1 MEPNVIYLLV
11 IELTEMCTRVMEPT
25 SPYSPKC
32 YLVLELEGNMGT
44 RMGLQVGPRI
54 RGIQELPIHQKVLN
68 TFLTYRKHRAD
79 RKSCRNSPP
88 QTWHSLP
95 SFAIQTR
102 RGWPSLTF
110 PARGTWGYMQRKYL
124 PLNAKPQPSSKGT
137 TLLWF
142 TQQ

>member
-88 QTWHSLP
+88 TNLALLTQFCHTNKKGV
-95 SFAIQTR
+95 AITDL
-102 RGWPSLTF
+102 SC
-110 PARGTWGYMQRKYL
+110 
-124 PLNAKPQPSSKGT
+124 KGHMGIYAEKIPT
-137 TLLWF
+137 T
-142 TQQ
+142 